1 VTRETSSPVAAA
13 DENQA
18 RRLFDGARRSR
29 DGLCNEARLRQEI
42 AAAGF
47 DAVVAA
53 SQANVIYTSG
63 AYLAIDVVPTFI
75 VTTGAGE
82 RSAIVNEADADF
94 VRAYS
99 ALTDVRAYRFSA
111 DSESGAIAL
120 LGELLDELGLAH
132 GRLGVELGALS
143 MSRFQRLSER
153 CPHVEWRDAE
163 PVFQSARLV
172 KTPAELDLLRAA
184 AVATA
189 QAIDSAFA
197 DADSTTT
204 EKDLA
209 ARIQANAL
217 DAGADELS
225 HANINAGA
233 HSTLGHSVSLE
244 AVIAAQEVVH
254 VDFGA
259 KWAGYTSDVSRN
271 AVMAEPTANQRDIY
285 DRLFTIHRKLLSWVG
300 PGITAGEVFDRG
312 QEEFAEAGLTYP
324 WGTLGHSIGLAMHEG
339 FELAAGSDVVLEPGM
354 VVCIEPSHIEP
365 GDARYDVED
374 MVAIREDGI
383 EILSRSS
390 DISALPEIR

>member
-1 VTRETSSPVAAA
+1 MTDVFDHARRTRE
-13 DENQA
+13 
-18 RRLFDGARRSR
+18 
-29 DGLCNEARLRQEI
+29 GLCNEERLLEGI
-42 AAAGF
+42 EAAGF

-75 VTTGAGE
+75 ITTGSGE
-82 RSAIVNEADADF
+82 RSAVVNEADADF
-94 VRAYS
+94 LRAYS
-99 ALTDVRAYRFSA
+99 TLTNARTYRFSA
-111 DSESGAIAL
+111 DSEAAAISL
-120 LGELLDELGLAH
+120 LGELIDELGLGR

-143 MSRFQRLSER
+143 AKRFQRLSER
-153 CPHVEWRDAE
+153 CPNVDWQDAE
-163 PVFQSARLV
+163 PIFQAARLV
-172 KTPAELDLLRAA
+172 KTPEELDVLRSA

-189 QAIDSAFA
+189 HAIDAAFA
-197 DADSTTT
+197 GADATTT
-204 EKDLA
+204 EKELA
-209 ARIQANAL
+209 AQIQANAL
-217 DAGADELS
+217 LAGADELS
-225 HANINAGA
+225 HANVNAGA

-244 AVIAAQEVVH
+244 KVIAPQEVVH

-271 AVMAEPTANQRDIY
+271 AVMAEPTPKQRDIY
-285 DRLFTIHRKLLSWVG
+285 DRLFTIHRNLLDWVG
-300 PGITAGEVFDRG
+300 PGITAGEVFHRG
-312 QEEFAEAGLTYP
+312 QEEFAQAGLTYP

-383 EILSRSS
+383 DILSRGS